1 MKPKE
6 IKKLQLSDEAP
17 RQEMNGENDL
27 RPSTE
32 GMVQYCLNNYLKL
45 GGRTS
50 A

>member
-6 IKKLQLSDEAP
+6 IKKLRLSS
-17 RQEMNGENDL
+17 EMLGEQMSGENDL

-32 GMVQYCLNNYLKL
+32 GMIQYCLNNYLKL
-45 GGRTS
+45 GRRES